1 MSLES
6 EVQRANAL
14 AEQRAEDNSLGELIN
29 QGRAEI
35 AEGQETVEGL
45 LEEILGNQNKTLEAV
60 QEATRTVEAME
71 EMTEKSLEAQSAIQA
86 ALREQMNAIKIA
98 YQQNLITLEQARTNS
113 FNTYFVLYFYLVL
126 CLVYLPYALLY
137 IFTLRF
143 ALYFCLTL
151 CVIYLPCALL
161 YTFASFLGG

>member
-35 AEGQETVEGL
+35 AEGQETVEGM

-98 YQQNLITLEQARTNS
+98 YQQNLITLDQVNIHH
-113 FNTYFVLYFYLVL
+113 FTYML
-126 CLVYLPYALLY
+126 CFILLPHALLCTFALCFALSSCLMLC
-137 IFTLRF
+137 FTL
-143 ALYFCLTL
+143 
-151 CVIYLPCALL
+151 LL
-161 YTFASFLGG
+161 L